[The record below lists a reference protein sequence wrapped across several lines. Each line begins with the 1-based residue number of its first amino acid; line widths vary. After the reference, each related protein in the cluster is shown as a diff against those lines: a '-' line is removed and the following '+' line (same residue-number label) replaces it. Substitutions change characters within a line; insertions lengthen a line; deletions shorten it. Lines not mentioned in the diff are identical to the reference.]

1 MPPKR
6 RSSRLSGN
14 PPSSESPTKSQASTA
29 AAAPKPSS
37 DTNNIGKDD
46 DVSALGS
53 TTSPPSTKT
62 TGNMTATPRFTSYEV
77 PSKTKPIPCLRSHP
91 PGSPP
96 ASLIFT
102 HGAGGGLSAP
112 AVMNFS
118 HGFASTGA
126 AIVCFQGNMN
136 LKGRAG
142 MFAAVLDYEKQQQ
155 QQQQQQKTGETTG
168 DSARPSNLA
177 FGGRSMG
184 ARAAVLAAHDRQAQA
199 IRLLV
204 LVSYPLIGPNRDVRD
219 QILLD
224 INPGTDVLFI
234 SGDGDSMCDF
244 GLLAKVR
251 AKMKARS
258 WLVTVKGADH
268 GMNLK
273 GGAKLKKGTE
283 EIGKETGRIA
293 ATWIRERDEGI
304 RDMVLEWDSGRQ
316 RVVGNWGN
324 GKRDGLQVAHGRDT
338 GAGAASSGGIE
349 RYLTTKREKG
359 DEAEV
364 DEPSPKRKK
373 REK

>member
-6 RSSRLSGN
+6 RSARLAEN
-14 PPSSESPTKSQASTA
+14 APSSQWPTKSQASA
-29 AAAPKPSS
+29 AEPPPPDS
-37 DTNNIGKDD
+37 DMNHTGKDD
-46 DVSALGS
+46 DGSSLGDPS
-53 TTSPPSTKT
+53 SPSSTKAT
-62 TGNMTATPRFTSYEV
+62 TNITATPRFTSYEV
-77 PSKTKPIPCLRSHP
+77 PSKSKPIPCLRSHP

-96 ASLIFT
+96 ISLIFT

-112 AVMNFS
+112 AVTNFS

-155 QQQQQQKTGETTG
+155 QQQQQQQKKTGE
-168 DSARPSNLA
+168 SAGPGPNLA

-184 ARAAVLAAHDRQAQA
+184 ARAAVLAAHDNNQA

-244 GLLAKVR
+244 SLLAKVR

-283 EIGKETGRIA
+283 EIGKETGKIA
-293 ATWIRERDEGI
+293 ATWISERDEGI
-304 RDMVLEWDSGRQ
+304 RDMVLEWDLGKQ
-316 RVVGNWGN
+316 RVVGRWGD
-324 GKRDGLQVAHGRDT
+324 GKHNDGLAHGRDT
-338 GAGAASSGGIE
+338 GAAAAPSGGIE

-359 DEAEV
+359 NEAEV
-364 DEPSPKRKK
+364 DGPSLKRRK